1 MAVLGVETHAEIE
14 AKIKAEIEPLLQQE
28 RDEIARAHSGGAR
41 KRRYKIS
48 TKKRKYKYKKL
59 NKNTLK
65 NPYIR

>member
-1 MAVLGVETHAEIE
+1 MIQSYCKHADILG
-14 AKIKAEIEPLLQQE
+14 KITDKISHMRTNIRPEG
-28 RDEIARAHSGGAR
+28 HSGGAR

-59 NKNTLK
+59 NKRTLK